1 MEITKMWLTV
11 NPYSR
16 PGTIRK
22 RTEKIAVHYV
32 GNPGTT
38 ALNNRNYFEGLKNQK
53 PDSTGKYCLT
63 SDGKYLIYNGGRVAI
78 RYVSSNYIVG
88 LDGEVLECVPPEEI
102 AYCTNQANEYSISI
116 ECCHPDATGK
126 FTDATETA
134 LAELC
139 VYLLK
144 RYGLTAADIIRHY
157 DVTGKQCPLY
167 WSPTKYQPAEVANGR
182 FAAFKNRVRDMLGNA
197 PDVPESV
204 EELPFCVKIIDS
216 ALNIRKA
223 PGTSS
228 EVVGVI
234 RGGGIYTIVDTEMVG
249 SVRWGKLKS
258 GIGWISL
265 GEKYVRRI

>member
-1 MEITKMWLTV
+1 MEITKMLLTV

-38 ALNNRNYFEGLKNQK
+38 ALNNRNYFNNLAKTH
-53 PDSTGKYCLT
+53 S
-63 SDGKYLIYNGGRVAI
+63 

-88 LDGEVLECVPPEEI
+88 LDGEIIECVPPEEI

-116 ECCHPDATGK
+116 ECCHPDSTGK
-126 FTDATETA
+126 FTEATETA

-139 VYLLK
+139 AYLLK
-144 RYGLTAADIIRHY
+144 RYHLTADDIIRHY

-167 WSPTKYQPAEVANGR
+167 WAPTKYQPAEVANGR
-182 FAAFKNRVRDMLGNA
+182 FAAFKNRVRNMLGNV
-197 PDVPESV
+197 PEEPESV
-204 EELPFCVKIIDS
+204 VEPFCVKILDPE
-216 ALNIRKA
+216 LNIRKA

-249 SVRWGKLKS
+249 AVTWGKLKS

>member
-38 ALNNRNYFEGLKNQK
+38 ALNNRNYFNNLAKTH
-53 PDSTGKYCLT
+53 S
-63 SDGKYLIYNGGRVAI
+63 

-144 RYGLTAADIIRHY
+144 RYGLTADDIIRHY

-167 WSPTKYQPAEVANGR
+167 WAPTKYQPAEVANGR
-182 FAAFKNRVRDMLGNA
+182 FAAFKDRVRDMLGNA

-204 EELPFCVKIIDS
+204 EELPFCGKIIDN

-228 EVVGVI
+228 DIVGVI

-265 GEKYVRRI
+265 GDKYVRRI

>member
-16 PGTIRK
+16 PGTLRK
-22 RTEKIAVHYV
+22 RTTKIAVHYV

-38 ALNNRNYFEGLKNQK
+38 ALNNRNYFNNLAKTH
-53 PDSTGKYCLT
+53 S
-63 SDGKYLIYNGGRVAI
+63 
-78 RYVSSNYIVG
+78 RYVSSNYIIG

-116 ECCHPDATGK
+116 ECCHPDSTGK

-144 RYGLTAADIIRHY
+144 RYHLTADDIIRHY

-167 WSPTKYQPAEVANGR
+167 WAPTKYQPAEVANGR

-197 PDVPESV
+197 PDVSESV
-204 EELPFCVKIIDS
+204 AEPFCVKIIDN
-216 ALNIRKA
+216 ALNIRKS

-249 SVRWGKLKS
+249 SVRWGRLKS

-265 GEKYVRRI
+265 GDKYVRRI

>member
-38 ALNNRNYFEGLKNQK
+38 ALNNRNYFNNLAKTH
-53 PDSTGKYCLT
+53 S
-63 SDGKYLIYNGGRVAI
+63 

-88 LDGEVLECVPPEEI
+88 LDGEIIECVPPEEI

-139 VYLLK
+139 AYLLK
-144 RYGLTAADIIRHY
+144 RYHLTADDIIRHY

-167 WSPTKYQPAEVANGR
+167 WAPTKYQPAEVANGR
-182 FAAFKNRVRDMLGNA
+182 FAAFKNRVRNMLGN
-197 PDVPESV
+197 VPEEPESAV
-204 EELPFCVKIIDS
+204 EPFCVKILDPE
-216 ALNIRKA
+216 LNIRKA

-249 SVRWGKLKS
+249 AVTWGKLKS

>member
-1 MEITKMWLTV
+1 MEITKMWLTL

-32 GNPGTT
+32 GNPGTS
-38 ALNNRNYFEGLKNQK
+38 ALNNRNYFNNLAK
-53 PDSTGKYCLT
+53 TH
-63 SDGKYLIYNGGRVAI
+63 V

-116 ECCHPDATGK
+116 ECCHPDSTGK

-144 RYGLTAADIIRHY
+144 RYGLTADDIIRHY

-167 WSPTKYQPAEVANGR
+167 WAPTKYQPAEVANGR
-182 FAAFKNRVRDMLGNA
+182 FAAFKDRVRDMLGNA

-204 EELPFCVKIIDS
+204 EELPFCVKIIDN

-228 EVVGVI
+228 EVGGVI

-249 SVRWGKLKS
+249 TVKRGKLKS
-258 GIGWISL
+258 GIGWICL
-265 GEKYVRRI
+265 GAKYVRRI

>member
-1 MEITKMWLTV
+1 MMCLRDGVNRFERSLTMEITKLWLTV

-38 ALNNRNYFEGLKNQK
+38 ALNNRNYFNNLAKTH
-53 PDSTGKYCLT
+53 S
-63 SDGKYLIYNGGRVAI
+63 

-88 LDGEVLECVPPEEI
+88 LDGEVIECVPPEEI

-144 RYGLTAADIIRHY
+144 RYGLTADDIIRHY

-197 PDVPESV
+197 PDVPESIA
-204 EELPFCVKIIDS
+204 EPFCVKILDN
-216 ALNIRKA
+216 ALNIRTA

-228 EVVGVI
+228 DIVGVI

-265 GEKYVRRI
+265 GDKYVRRI

>member
-32 GNPGTT
+32 GNPGAS
-38 ALNNRNYFEGLKNQK
+38 ALNNRNYFNNLAKTK
-53 PDSTGKYCLT
+53 S
-63 SDGKYLIYNGGRVAI
+63 

-88 LDGEVLECVPPEEI
+88 LDGEIIECVPPEEI

-116 ECCHPDATGK
+116 ECCHPDSTGK

-144 RYGLTAADIIRHY
+144 RYHLTADDIIRHY

-182 FAAFKNRVRDMLGNA
+182 FTAFKNRVRDMMDNA

-204 EELPFCVKIIDS
+204 EEEPFCVKVIDS

>member
-1 MEITKMWLTV
+1 MEITKLWLTV

-38 ALNNRNYFEGLKNQK
+38 ALNNRNYFNNLAKTH
-53 PDSTGKYCLT
+53 S
-63 SDGKYLIYNGGRVAI
+63 
-78 RYVSSNYIVG
+78 RYVSSNYIIG
-88 LDGEVLECVPPEEI
+88 LDGEVLECVPSEEI

-144 RYGLTAADIIRHY
+144 RYNLTADDIIRHY

-167 WSPTKYQPAEVANGR
+167 WAPTKYQPAEVANGR

-204 EELPFCVKIIDS
+204 EEPFCVKILDN

-228 EVVGVI
+228 DIVGVI

-258 GIGWISL
+258 GAGWISL
-265 GEKYVRRI
+265 GDKYVRRI

>member
-38 ALNNRNYFEGLKNQK
+38 ALNNRNYFNNLAKTH
-53 PDSTGKYCLT
+53 S
-63 SDGKYLIYNGGRVAI
+63 
-78 RYVSSNYIVG
+78 RYVSSNYIIG

-116 ECCHPDATGK
+116 ECCHPDSTGK

-144 RYGLTAADIIRHY
+144 RYGLTADDIIRHY

-167 WSPTKYQPAEVANGR
+167 WAPTKYQPAEVANGR

-197 PDVPESV
+197 PDVPENAD
-204 EELPFCVKIIDS
+204 EPFCVKVLDN

-228 EVVGVI
+228 EIVGVI

-249 SVRWGKLKS
+249 TVPWGKLKS

-265 GEKYVRRI
+265 GDKYVRRI

>member
-22 RTEKIAVHYV
+22 RTEKVAVHYV

-38 ALNNRNYFEGLKNQK
+38 ALNNRNYFNNLAKTH
-53 PDSTGKYCLT
+53 S
-63 SDGKYLIYNGGRVAI
+63 

-144 RYGLTAADIIRHY
+144 RYGLTADDIIRHY

-167 WSPTKYQPAEVANGR
+167 WAPTKYQPAEVANGR
-182 FAAFKNRVRDMLGNA
+182 FAAFKNRVRDMLDNA
-197 PDVPESV
+197 PDVSESV
-204 EELPFCVKIIDS
+204 TEPFCVKILDN

-265 GEKYVRRI
+265 GDKYVRRI

>member
-1 MEITKMWLTV
+1 M
-11 NPYSR
+11 
-16 PGTIRK
+16 
-22 RTEKIAVHYV
+22 
-32 GNPGTT
+32 
-38 ALNNRNYFEGLKNQK
+38 
-53 PDSTGKYCLT
+53 
-63 SDGKYLIYNGGRVAI
+63 
-78 RYVSSNYIVG
+78 
-88 LDGEVLECVPPEEI
+88 LECVPPDEI

-144 RYGLTAADIIRHY
+144 RYGLTADDIIRHY

-167 WSPTKYQPAEVANGR
+167 WAPTKYQPAEVANGR

-197 PDVPESV
+197 SDVPESV
-204 EELPFCVKIIDS
+204 AEPFCVKIIDS

-228 EVVGVI
+228 GIVGVI
-234 RGGGIYTIVDTEMVG
+234 RGGGIYTIVDTAMVG
-249 SVRWGKLKS
+249 TVKWGKLKS

-265 GEKYVRRI
+265 GDKYVRRI

>member
-1 MEITKMWLTV
+1 MAITKLWLTV

-38 ALNNRNYFEGLKNQK
+38 ALNNRNYFNNLAKTH
-53 PDSTGKYCLT
+53 S
-63 SDGKYLIYNGGRVAI
+63 

-88 LDGEVLECVPPEEI
+88 LDGEVIECVPPEEI

-144 RYGLTAADIIRHY
+144 RYGLTADDIIRHH

-167 WSPTKYQPAEVANGR
+167 WAPTKYQPAEVANGR

-204 EELPFCVKIIDS
+204 AEPFCVKVIDN

-249 SVRWGKLKS
+249 TVKWGKLKS

-265 GEKYVRRI
+265 GDKYVRRI

>member
-16 PGTIRK
+16 PGAIRK

-32 GNPGTT
+32 GNPGTS
-38 ALNNRNYFEGLKNQK
+38 ALNNRNYFNNLAKTH
-53 PDSTGKYCLT
+53 S
-63 SDGKYLIYNGGRVAI
+63 

-88 LDGEVLECVPPEEI
+88 LDGEVIECVPPEEI

-116 ECCHPDATGK
+116 ECCHPDSTGK

-139 VYLLK
+139 VYLIK
-144 RYGLTAADIIRHY
+144 RYGLTADDIIRHY

-167 WSPTKYQPAEVANGR
+167 WAPTKYQPAEVANGR
-182 FAAFKNRVRDMLGNA
+182 FEAFKNRVRNMLGNV
-197 PDVPESV
+197 PEEPESV
-204 EELPFCVKIIDS
+204 VEPFCVKILDPE
-216 ALNIRKA
+216 LNIRKA

-249 SVRWGKLKS
+249 AVPWGKLKS

-265 GEKYVRRI
+265 CEKYVRRI

>member
-38 ALNNRNYFEGLKNQK
+38 ALNNRNYFNNLAKTH
-53 PDSTGKYCLT
+53 S
-63 SDGKYLIYNGGRVAI
+63 

-116 ECCHPDATGK
+116 ECCHPDSTGK

-144 RYGLTAADIIRHY
+144 RYHLTADDIIRHY

-167 WSPTKYQPAEVANGR
+167 WAPTKYQPAEVANGR

-204 EELPFCVKIIDS
+204 EEPFCVKILDN

-228 EVVGVI
+228 DIVGVI
-234 RGGGIYTIVDTEMVG
+234 RGGGIYTIVDTAMVG
-249 SVRWGKLKS
+249 TVKWGKLKS

-265 GEKYVRRI
+265 GDKYVRRI

>member
-1 MEITKMWLTV
+1 MEITKMLLTV

-16 PGTIRK
+16 PGTLRK
-22 RTEKIAVHYV
+22 RTTKIAVHYV

-38 ALNNRNYFEGLKNQK
+38 ALNNRNYFNNLAKTH
-53 PDSTGKYCLT
+53 S
-63 SDGKYLIYNGGRVAI
+63 

-88 LDGEVLECVPPEEI
+88 LDGEIIECVPPEEI

-126 FTDATETA
+126 FTEATETA

-139 VYLLK
+139 AYLLK
-144 RYGLTAADIIRHY
+144 RYHLTADDIIRHY

-167 WSPTKYQPAEVANGR
+167 WAPTKYQPAEVANGR
-182 FAAFKNRVRDMLGNA
+182 FTAFKNRVRDMMGNA
-197 PDVPESV
+197 PDVTESV
-204 EELPFCVKIIDS
+204 EELPFCVKILDPE
-216 ALNIRKA
+216 LNIRKA

-228 EVVGVI
+228 EAVGVI

-249 SVRWGKLKS
+249 AVPWGRLKS
-258 GIGWISL
+258 GAGWISL

>member
-22 RTEKIAVHYV
+22 RTEKVAVHYV

-38 ALNNRNYFEGLKNQK
+38 ALNNRNYFNNLAKNH
-53 PDSTGKYCLT
+53 S
-63 SDGKYLIYNGGRVAI
+63 

-116 ECCHPDATGK
+116 ECCHPDSTGK

-144 RYGLTAADIIRHY
+144 RYGLTADDIIRHY

-167 WSPTKYQPAEVANGR
+167 WAPTKYQPAEVANGR
-182 FAAFKNRVRDMLGNA
+182 FAAFKDRVRNMLGNA

-204 EELPFCVKIIDS
+204 EELPFCVKIIDN

-249 SVRWGKLKS
+249 TVKWGKLKS

-265 GEKYVRRI
+265 GDKYVRRI

>member
-22 RTEKIAVHYV
+22 RTEKVAVHYV

-38 ALNNRNYFEGLKNQK
+38 ALNNRNYFNNLAK
-53 PDSTGKYCLT
+53 TH
-63 SDGKYLIYNGGRVAI
+63 A

-88 LDGEVLECVPPEEI
+88 LDGEVIECVPPEEI

-116 ECCHPDATGK
+116 ECCHPDASGK

-144 RYGLTAADIIRHY
+144 RYNLTADDIIRHY

-167 WSPTKYQPAEVANGR
+167 WAPTKYQPAEVANGR
-182 FAAFKNRVRDMLGNA
+182 FAAFKDRVRDMLGNA

-204 EELPFCVKIIDS
+204 EELPFCVKVLDPE
-216 ALNIRKA
+216 LNIRKA

-228 EVVGVI
+228 DIVGVI

>member
-1 MEITKMWLTV
+1 MEITKMWLTI

-32 GNPGTT
+32 GNPGTS
-38 ALNNRNYFEGLKNQK
+38 ALNNRNYFNNLAKTH
-53 PDSTGKYCLT
+53 S
-63 SDGKYLIYNGGRVAI
+63 

-88 LDGEVLECVPPEEI
+88 LDGEVIECVPPEEI

-126 FTDATETA
+126 FTGATETA

-144 RYGLTAADIIRHY
+144 RYGLTADDIIRHY

-167 WSPTKYQPAEVANGR
+167 WAPTKYQPAEVANGR
-182 FAAFKNRVRDMLGNA
+182 FAAFKNRVRNMLGNV
-197 PDVPESV
+197 PEEPESV
-204 EELPFCVKIIDS
+204 VEPFCVKILDPE
-216 ALNIRKA
+216 LNIRKA

-249 SVRWGKLKS
+249 AVPWGKLKS
-258 GIGWISL
+258 GAGWISL
-265 GEKYVRRI
+265 CEKYVRRI

>member
-38 ALNNRNYFEGLKNQK
+38 ALNNRNYFNNLAKTH
-53 PDSTGKYCLT
+53 S
-63 SDGKYLIYNGGRVAI
+63 

-88 LDGEVLECVPPEEI
+88 LDGEVIECVPPEEI

-144 RYGLTAADIIRHY
+144 RYHLTADDIIRHY

-167 WSPTKYQPAEVANGR
+167 WAPTKYQPAEVANGR
-182 FAAFKNRVRDMLGNA
+182 FAAFKNQVRDMMGNA
-197 PDVPESV
+197 PDVAESV
-204 EELPFCVKIIDS
+204 EELPFCVKILDPE
-216 ALNIRKA
+216 LNIRKA

-234 RGGGIYTIVDTEMVG
+234 KGGGIYTIVDTEMVG
-249 SVRWGKLKS
+249 DVPWGKLKS

-265 GEKYVRRI
+265 GDKYVRRI